1 MARDIV
7 VSPGFALE
15 NGNLRLRLRI
25 TAVLV
30 LDLPSDVFRAFLS
43 LSTNQEDT
51 FLYGQIRLAFFHLFD
66 KTDAL
71 TSRNAGS
78 RSGQRERTGVR

>member
-43 LSTNQEDT
+43 LSANQEDT
-51 FLYGQIRLAFFHLFD
+51 FLYGQIRLAFFP
-66 KTDAL
+66 
-71 TSRNAGS
+71 
-78 RSGQRERTGVR
+78 